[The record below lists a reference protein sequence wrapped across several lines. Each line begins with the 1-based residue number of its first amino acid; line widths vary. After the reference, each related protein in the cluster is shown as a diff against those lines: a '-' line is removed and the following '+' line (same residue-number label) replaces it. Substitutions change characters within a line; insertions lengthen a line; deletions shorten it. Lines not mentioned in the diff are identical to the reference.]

1 MFIVATRFSFK
12 GLLNYFIICKCI
24 RPLFVILVLFGLL
37 ESLYREMEYY
47 HCHGWCCIYCNTCSF
62 VFHRSSL
69 KMDWRNMPKM
79 WLKKWKISCVFYCLL
94 KFVIPSRKKKS
105 TFLQQKLDSIDYF
118 QANLGRKLWVSMAW
132 FPIRNSIYMS
142 FLQKK
147 NGGVIIVPHSKQTRY
162 VLSHYEF
169 CNPKHSVEDIPLLST
184 RQICLEWHNSQQSAK
199 S

>member
-79 WLKKWKISCVFYCLL
+79 WLKKWKISRVFYCLL
-94 KFVIPSRKKKS
+94 KCVIPSRKKKTVHFYS
-105 TFLQQKLDSIDYF
+105 KSLTASI
-118 QANLGRKLWVSMAW
+118 
-132 FPIRNSIYMS
+132 I
-142 FLQKK
+142 
-147 NGGVIIVPHSKQTRY
+147 SKQISKKAWPDFQLGIQFTCN
-162 VLSHYEF
+162 F
-169 CNPKHSVEDIPLLST
+169 CRKRWWGYNRAPF
-184 RQICLEWHNSQQSAK
+184 
-199 S
+199 